1 MALKINFN
9 DIRKANIHKKK
20 KERRGEGERCCCA
33 DDVTDIKIESF
44 THFLSNIFI
53 CIKVNSGSIVTTRRQ
68 QQKKV
73 KCTMEKETEFKET
86 ENKVQYHFTIFF

>member
-9 DIRKANIHKKK
+9 DIRKANIHQKK
-20 KERRGEGERCCCA
+20 KEIRDEGEWCCA

-44 THFLSNIFI
+44 THFLSNMYIFI
-53 CIKVNSGSIVTTRRQ
+53 CIKVIQVQLLLLERR

-73 KCTMEKETEFKET
+73 KCTME
-86 ENKVQYHFTIFF
+86 